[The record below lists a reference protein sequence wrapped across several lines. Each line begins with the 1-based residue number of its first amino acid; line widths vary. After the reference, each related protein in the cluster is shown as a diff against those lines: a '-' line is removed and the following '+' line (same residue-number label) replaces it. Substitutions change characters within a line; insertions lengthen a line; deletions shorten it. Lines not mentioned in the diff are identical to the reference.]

1 MVETGKPGI
10 QSHTPVEDV
19 AMANP
24 QGPARLPGNQVRP
37 SEKCDSLSPSRWAVV
52 QPNDDAQCQ
61 PGREDIT
68 PLPVVGGVETGDAFA
83 EGHLLVCVSTSGV

>member
-19 AMANP
+19 AMAKP

-37 SEKCDSLSPSRWAVV
+37 SEKCDSFVTQQV
-52 QPNDDAQCQ
+52 
-61 PGREDIT
+61 GR
-68 PLPVVGGVETGDAFA
+68 G
-83 EGHLLVCVSTSGV
+83 STK